1 MLCLVLIQMTKF
13 DSIQN
18 SNSIDEKI
26 KEIAYFHFPFITE
39 TYLDTQVDDL
49 KKAVNKLKSDCDLY
63 LKFIDNS
70 N

>member
-1 MLCLVLIQMTKF
+1 LCLVLIQMAKF
-13 DSIQN
+13 DSIHN

-39 TYLDTQVDDL
+39 TYLNTQVDDL
-49 KKAVNKLKSDCDLY
+49 KRAVNKLKSDCDLY

>member
-1 MLCLVLIQMTKF
+1 VLCLVLIQMAKF
-13 DSIQN
+13 DSIHN

-49 KKAVNKLKSDCDLY
+49 KRAVNKLKSDCDLY
-63 LKFIDNS
+63 LECIERN